1 MQFRDRGN
9 KKGRC
14 IGVSPFLLLSDYVK
28 PLISSSLSNPVVVGV
43 SKLLFQCG
51 SRDAINR
58 VSTTTFGKLLIF
70 NVLYVATPVETWRA
84 ALVSQKIINILAQI
98 AYSKA
103 VMF

>member
-1 MQFRDRGN
+1 MSRDVACR
-9 KKGRC
+9 
-14 IGVSPFLLLSDYVK
+14 VSMFTTIYK
-28 PLISSSLSNPVVVGV
+28 IFNINSLSNQIVEGV

-84 ALVSQKIINILAQI
+84 ASLQHQCRNFDTPSTATLK
-98 AYSKA
+98 
-103 VMF
+103 